1 LWKNLCKKELG
12 LDNLLDIGVKT
23 WKEAFQKKKKMRDS
37 LMARVSTKLQKEKKI
52 NDAGKD

>member
-1 LWKNLCKKELG
+1 LCKKELG
-12 LDNLLDIGVKT
+12 LDSLLDIGVKT

-52 NDAGKD
+52 NDAGKN